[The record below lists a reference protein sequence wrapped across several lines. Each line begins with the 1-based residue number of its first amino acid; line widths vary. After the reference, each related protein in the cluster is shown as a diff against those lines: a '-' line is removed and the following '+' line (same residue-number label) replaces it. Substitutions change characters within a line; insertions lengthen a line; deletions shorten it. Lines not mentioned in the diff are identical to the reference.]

1 MSLSR
6 EEAFSAIEG
15 NIRRA
20 GYHLYLVSGGA
31 TPRYGYTIGL
41 LDRMNF
47 ELIFAGGSFYTAR
60 DVEAIIDETM
70 SIGRSINLLEIDHL
84 NFKSLGTFSIRLIDN
99 SWASEL
105 LLGAYDYHKTDSV
118 PALQIWPDEG
128 HMTLDVP
135 NMSLPWSADRE
146 PVWKWLR
153 EPWLF
158 PVPEKSVVFTNL
170 DALNGRR
177 VTEVMRWEAEEW
189 EMFAGYGPDVEKKDA
204 RAVPLG
210 TLLGIDSSLNEA
222 VGLEVGKGL
231 WREDSELRWHKW
243 N

>member
-1 MSLSR
+1 MTKPR
-6 EEAFSAIEG
+6 EEFIELIKE
-15 NIRRA
+15 NIERD
-20 GYHLYLVSGGA
+20 GYHVYFISGGSV
-31 TPRYGYTIGL
+31 PRYAYTIGA
-41 LDRMNF
+41 RAKF
-47 ELIFAGGSFYTAR
+47 GGELIFAGGAFYSNKEVLGMIDLLYRMPIHTPLDSGRIVFAEGGR
-60 DVEAIIDETM
+60 DVHAQPVHHTWSDEM
-70 SIGRSINLLEIDHL
+70 I
-84 NFKSLGTFSIRLIDN
+84 
-99 SWASEL
+99 
-105 LLGAYDYHKTDSV
+105 LGAFDFHSDDSV
-118 PALQIWPDEG
+118 SALQIMPDER
-128 HMTLDVP
+128 HKTLDVP

-170 DALNGRR
+170 DALNGQR
-177 VTEVMRWEAEEW
+177 VTEVMRWETEEW